1 MTAPTIVEF
10 LLARIAEDEA
20 EIMTHVI
27 EGHPTNPLD
36 RQRPNGIAWDTETH
50 HSAYFL
56 VIDEERA
63 LAECRAKREIVEL
76 HGSLTYGNG
85 DPAGDD
91 VLGALAL
98 PYADHPD
105 CPSWVTA

>member
-1 MTAPTIVEF
+1 MTIVEF
-10 LLARIAEDEA
+10 LLARIAEEENVARLAAARPEA
-20 EIMTHVI
+20 AMNITRW
-27 EGHPTNPLD
+27 HPT
-36 RQRPNGIAWDTETH
+36 R
-50 HSAYFL
+50 
-56 VIDEERA
+56 V
-63 LAECRAKREIVEL
+63 LAECAGKREIIEL

-98 PYADHPD
+98 PYSHHPD